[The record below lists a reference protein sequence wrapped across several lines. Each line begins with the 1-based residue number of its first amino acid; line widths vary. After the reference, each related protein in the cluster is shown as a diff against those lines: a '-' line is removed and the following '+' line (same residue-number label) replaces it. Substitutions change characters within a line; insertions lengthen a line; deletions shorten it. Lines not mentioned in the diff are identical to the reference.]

1 MSKLAS
7 IRKNELSVLS
17 TLSKDRKFGTDGIRG
32 PVTSTMNPL
41 FVTKLGWAAGVILKE
56 EGMSKVLIGKDTRIS
71 GYMFESALQ
80 AGFISAGMDVTMLG
94 PLPTPGVSYL
104 ANSNNQVGLVISASH
119 NLFEDN
125 GIKFFDKDGQK
136 FSAELEKRIE
146 TKLTQEMVAVE
157 SINLGKASRMN
168 DAQGR
173 YIEFCKSSFT
183 DLDLNGLSILLDCA
197 NGATYSVAPKVFS
210 ELGAKV
216 ETIGSSPDGININQN
231 CGSTNPDFLKEEI
244 IKGSYDLGIA
254 FDGDGD
260 RLQMVNARGELLTGD
275 DLLYVLAMHRVAQG
289 NSDAGVVGTLMSN
302 MGLELALASS
312 GLKLARAKVGD
323 RYVKEV
329 MKTEGWSLGGESS
342 GHIICSD
349 VSTTGDGIIAAL
361 QVLAAMQ
368 QSGRSIDELRSGF
381 VALPQALVNVR
392 ISKGFDLEAYP
403 QISEACQAVEAE
415 LEGKGRLLL
424 RPSGTEPV
432 IRVMVEGDQTV
443 DIDALAGRV
452 ASGIQAAA

>member
-1 MSKLAS
+1 MSKPAS
-7 IRKNELSVLS
+7 IENKASILS
-17 TLSKDRKFGTDGIRG
+17 TLSSDRKFGTDGIRG

-41 FVTKLGWAAGVILKE
+41 FVTKLGWAAGSILLE
-56 EGMSKVLIGKDTRIS
+56 EGISKVLIGKDTRIS

-80 AGFISAGMDVTMLG
+80 AGFISAGMDVTLLG

-104 ANSNNQVGLVISASH
+104 ANSNNQVGCVISASH

-125 GIKFFDKDGQK
+125 GIKFFNKDGQK

-210 ELGAKV
+210 ELGAQV
-216 ETIGSSPDGININQN
+216 NAIGSSPDGININQN

-260 RLQMVNARGELLTGD
+260 RILIVNSEGEILDGD
-275 DLLYVLAMHRVAQG
+275 DILYILS
-289 NSDAGVVGTLMSN
+289 NNLTDDSGVVGTLMTN
-302 MGLELALASS
+302 KALEIYFKKNDIPFL
-312 GLKLARAKVGD
+312 RADVGD
-323 RYVKEV
+323 KYVLQRLLEESWV
-329 MKTEGWSLGGESS
+329 LGGEPS
-342 GHIICSD
+342 GHIICLDSAP
-349 VSTTGDGIIAAL
+349 TGDAIIAAL
-361 QVLAAMQ
+361 KLLNATKDNNFSVKK
-368 QSGRSIDELRSGF
+368 S
-381 VALPQALVNVR
+381 
-392 ISKGFDLEAYP
+392 
-403 QISEACQAVEAE
+403 
-415 LEGKGRLLL
+415 LEGFQKFPQTLINLKVNNPNKIVISDKFWSEVTRIEKQLGQNGRVLI
-424 RPSGTEPV
+424 RPSGTEPL
-432 IRVMVEGDQTV
+432 IRIMVESDKTGASHDFCN
-443 DIDALAGRV
+443 ALADL
-452 ASGIQAAA
+452 AQTI

>member
-7 IRKNELSVLS
+7 IRNNELSVLS
-17 TLSKDRKFGTDGIRG
+17 ILSKDRKFGTDGIRG

-41 FVTKLGWAAGVILKE
+41 FVTKLGWAAGSILTE

-80 AGFISAGMDVTMLG
+80 AGFISSGMDVTLLG

-125 GIKFFDKDGQK
+125 GIKFFNKDGQK

-260 RLQMVNARGELLTGD
+260 RILIVNSEGDILDGD
-275 DLLYVLAMHRVAQG
+275 DILYILSNNLPAD
-289 NSDAGVVGTLMSN
+289 SGVVGTLMTN
-302 MGLELALASS
+302 KALEIFFEKNDIPFL
-312 GLKLARAKVGD
+312 RADVGD
-323 RYVKEV
+323 KYVLQKLLE
-329 MKTEGWSLGGESS
+329 ESWALGGEPS
-342 GHIICSD
+342 GHIICLDSAP
-349 VSTTGDGIIAAL
+349 TGDAIIAAL
-361 QVLAAMQ
+361 NLLDAIKDNNFSVKK
-368 QSGRSIDELRSGF
+368 S
-381 VALPQALVNVR
+381 
-392 ISKGFDLEAYP
+392 
-403 QISEACQAVEAE
+403 
-415 LEGKGRLLL
+415 LEGFKKFPQTLINLKVNNPNKIIVSDKFWSEVTRIEKQLGQNGRVLI
-424 RPSGTEPV
+424 RPSGTEPL
-432 IRVMVEGDQTV
+432 IRIMVESDKSGASHDFCN
-443 DIDALAGRV
+443 ALADL
-452 ASGIQAAA
+452 AQTI

>member
-1 MSKLAS
+1 MSKLGF
-7 IRKNELSVLS
+7 IKNDELSVFS
-17 TLSKDRKFGTDGIRG
+17 TLSKDRQFGTDGIRG

-41 FVTKLGWAAGVILKE
+41 FVTKLGWAAGSILIE

-80 AGFISAGMDVTMLG
+80 AGFISAGMDVTLLG

-125 GIKFFDKDGQK
+125 GIKFFNKDGQK

-146 TKLTQEMVAVE
+146 TKLTEEMAAVE

-231 CGSTNPDFLKEEI
+231 CGSTSPDFLKEEI
-244 IKGSYDLGIA
+244 MKGSYDLGIA

-260 RLQMVNARGELLTGD
+260 RILIVNSEGEILDGD
-275 DLLYVLAMHRVAQG
+275 DILYILSNNLAP
-289 NSDAGVVGTLMSN
+289 NSGVVGTLMTN
-302 MGLELALASS
+302 KALEIYFEKNDIPFL
-312 GLKLARAKVGD
+312 RADVGD
-323 RYVKEV
+323 KYVLQRLLEESWV
-329 MKTEGWSLGGESS
+329 LGGEPS
-342 GHIICSD
+342 GHIICLDSAP
-349 VSTTGDGIIAAL
+349 TGDAIIAAL
-361 QVLAAMQ
+361 NLLNAIKDNNFSVEKSLDGFHKFSQTLINLKVTNPNKIIISDKFWSEVTRIEKQLGK
-368 QSGRSIDELRSGF
+368 SGRVLI
-381 VALPQALVNVR
+381 
-392 ISKGFDLEAYP
+392 
-403 QISEACQAVEAE
+403 
-415 LEGKGRLLL
+415 
-424 RPSGTEPV
+424 RPSGTEPL
-432 IRVMVEGDQTV
+432 IRIMVESDKTGASD
-443 DIDALAGRV
+443 DFCNALADL
-452 ASGIQAAA
+452 AQTI

>member
-7 IRKNELSVLS
+7 IRNNELSVLS
-17 TLSKDRKFGTDGIRG
+17 TLSKDRHFGTDGIRG

-41 FVTKLGWAAGVILKE
+41 FVTKLGWAAGSILIE
-56 EGMSKVLIGKDTRIS
+56 EGISKVLIGKDTRIS

-80 AGFISAGMDVTMLG
+80 AGFISAGMDVTLLG

-104 ANSNNQVGLVISASH
+104 ANSNNQVGCVISASH

-125 GIKFFDKDGQK
+125 GIKFFNKDGQK

-183 DLDLNGLSILLDCA
+183 DLDLSGLSILLDCA

-244 IKGSYDLGIA
+244 IEGSYDLGIA

-260 RLQMVNARGELLTGD
+260 RILVVNSEGEILDGD
-275 DLLYVLAMHRVAQG
+275 DILYILSHHLKA
-289 NSDAGVVGTLMSN
+289 DTGVVGTLMTN
-302 MGLELALASS
+302 KALEIYFEKNNISFL
-312 GLKLARAKVGD
+312 RADVGD
-323 RYVKEV
+323 KYVLQTLLE
-329 MKTEGWSLGGESS
+329 ESWLLGGEPS
-342 GHIICSD
+342 GHIICLDSAP
-349 VSTTGDGIIAAL
+349 TGDAIIAAL
-361 QVLAAMQ
+361 NL
-368 QSGRSIDELRSGF
+368 L
-381 VALPQALVNVR
+381 NV
-392 ISKGFDLEAYP
+392 IKDNNFSLKK
-403 QISEACQAVEAE
+403 S
-415 LEGKGRLLL
+415 LEGFQKFPQTLINLNVNNPNKIIISDKFWSEVTRIEKQLGQNGRVLI
-424 RPSGTEPV
+424 RPSGTEPL
-432 IRVMVEGDQTV
+432 IRIMVESEKIGASHDFCN
-443 DIDALAGRV
+443 ALADL
-452 ASGIQAAA
+452 AQTI

>member
-1 MSKLAS
+1 MGKLAS
-7 IRKNELSVLS
+7 IRNNELSVLS

-41 FVTKLGWAAGVILKE
+41 FVTKLGWAAGSILIE

-71 GYMFESALQ
+71 GYMYESALQ
-80 AGFISAGMDVTMLG
+80 AGFISAGMDVTLLG

-125 GIKFFDKDGQK
+125 GIKFFNKDGQK

-157 SINLGKASRMN
+157 SINLGKATRMN

-244 IKGSYDLGIA
+244 IKGTYDLGIA

-260 RLQMVNARGELLTGD
+260 RILIVNSEGEILDGD
-275 DLLYVLAMHRVAQG
+275 DILYILSNNLKAD
-289 NSDAGVVGTLMSN
+289 SGVVGTLMTN
-302 MGLELALASS
+302 KALEIYFEKNDIPFL
-312 GLKLARAKVGD
+312 RADVGD
-323 RYVKEV
+323 KYVLQRLLEESWV
-329 MKTEGWSLGGESS
+329 LGGEPS
-342 GHIICSD
+342 GHIICLDSAP
-349 VSTTGDGIIAAL
+349 TGDAIIAAL
-361 QVLAAMQ
+361 NLLDAIKDNNFSVKK
-368 QSGRSIDELRSGF
+368 S
-381 VALPQALVNVR
+381 
-392 ISKGFDLEAYP
+392 
-403 QISEACQAVEAE
+403 
-415 LEGKGRLLL
+415 LEGFKKFPQTLINLKVNNPNKIIVSDKFWSEVTRIERQLGQNGRVLI
-424 RPSGTEPV
+424 RPSGTEPL
-432 IRVMVEGDQTV
+432 IRIMVESDKSGASHDFCN
-443 DIDALAGRV
+443 ALADL
-452 ASGIQAAA
+452 AQKI